1 MIAIL
6 LLLGIIL
13 LTCYFVRKNEA
24 RNQYVHSNSE
34 AVATI
39 AFDDLLLDNVGQL
52 FKRHAPDTEASKL
65 DWLDMKN
72 WWRAGVHIPA
82 QIHFFSMKDKPLTF
96 FTIQKITNVEKW
108 KAFLKEQHIDSITH
122 ISPHVSVL
130 YDDKF
135 LLIGLTAFPQSLNTE
150 IQAIWDRKDEWIYV
164 RDLSFPSF
172 INQNVH
178 HFSYRHTDGTFQLF
192 ADKSGNEISL
202 NGEWHLTT
210 ALPPNLQMRQRET
223 SNAFIWLQSSLP
235 IAETPFILKTLSIFS
250 TIEPD
255 RCAAN
260 TYSYTDLLVS
270 SESTLQ
276 HDTVI
281 MYDYDINFNRI
292 EKTEIQEITVPIIE
306 NTWKGNQ
313 QFATSLPN
321 KLFYRFHKQMTDSLV
336 LLSTKTDT
344 ELPSSFVTAPG
355 PFYVTVDFRHLPP
368 SWKRGR
374 LHTLQEQGL
383 QINIKTSVIDE
394 NRLGITGT
402 ISGYKHPVQ
411 HGRLLQNQKQHNGH

>member
-1 MIAIL
+1 MKKIIWILIAIV

-210 ALPPNLQMRQRET
+210 TLPSNLQMRQRET
-223 SNAFIWLQSSLP
+223 SNAFIWL
-235 IAETPFILKTLSIFS
+235 
-250 TIEPD
+250 
-255 RCAAN
+255 
-260 TYSYTDLLVS
+260 
-270 SESTLQ
+270 
-276 HDTVI
+276 
-281 MYDYDINFNRI
+281 
-292 EKTEIQEITVPIIE
+292 
-306 NTWKGNQ
+306 
-313 QFATSLPN
+313 
-321 KLFYRFHKQMTDSLV
+321 
-336 LLSTKTDT
+336 
-344 ELPSSFVTAPG
+344 
-355 PFYVTVDFRHLPP
+355 
-368 SWKRGR
+368 
-374 LHTLQEQGL
+374 
-383 QINIKTSVIDE
+383 
-394 NRLGITGT
+394 
-402 ISGYKHPVQ
+402 
-411 HGRLLQNQKQHNGH
+411 